1 MRRFI
6 RREVGRSAEGTNIV
20 RFTRIPSGETTFWCG
35 FCKFQTMPRHI
46 SGEIL
51 QHILRLSREGCWQVD
66 IAWITGVMQ
75 NVVPKI
81 LKRAHQTWSPNQM
94 PQGHH
99 QRISTP
105 RKDRYL
111 PRMMRANMFLS
122 SPRLRGQQIIELSVC
137 TITRRLLAM
146 GYHSRWLARCPRLIL
161 VRRRCHRQSRW
172 ARRHR
177 VWDMRHC
184 IFTDE
189 SRFKL
194 HHTDGRDR
202 VRRRQCEGHIDVC
215 VQGLDGNVGQSV
227 IVWTRFLYGSRC
239 GLGVLDGTM
248 NIQIKICAEY
258 RDMLPRPRLVCQEP
272 GLRPIGR
279 SPGVPDKS
287 SRGLGSMSR
296 YSAQIL
302 ICFIAY
308 IFSIFNF
315 SVGLVG
321 NLAELPPCTVPPA
334 TVHCYQNEAAQCSSD
349 NQISQHAL
357 LRGSRKKHSLAF
369 MPQNWWN

>member
-1 MRRFI
+1 MADDI
-6 RREVGRSAEGTNIV
+6 SLGITANIYSV
-20 RFTRIPSGETTFWCG
+20 KSIN
-35 FCKFQTMPRHI
+35 CKF
-46 SGEIL
+46 
-51 QHILRLSREGCWQVD
+51 C
-66 IAWITGVMQ
+66 ITKC
-75 NVVPKI
+75 NNPFHNLTK
-81 LKRAHQTWSPNQM
+81 
-94 PQGHH
+94 
-99 QRISTP
+99 
-105 RKDRYL
+105 
-111 PRMMRANMFLS
+111 
-122 SPRLRGQQIIELSVC
+122 
-137 TITRRLLAM
+137 
-146 GYHSRWLARCPRLIL
+146 
-161 VRRRCHRQSRW
+161 
-172 ARRHR
+172 
-177 VWDMRHC
+177 
-184 IFTDE
+184 
-189 SRFKL
+189 
-194 HHTDGRDR
+194 
-202 VRRRQCEGHIDVC
+202 
-215 VQGLDGNVGQSV
+215 NVGLSPIRQLKL
-227 IVWTRFLYGSRC
+227 WNYF
-239 GLGVLDGTM
+239 D
-248 NIQIKICAEY
+248 IQIKICAEY

>member
-1 MRRFI
+1 MEHLGDFASKAAEI
-6 RREVGRSAEGTNIV
+6 SRSPFG
-20 RFTRIPSGETTFWCG
+20 
-35 FCKFQTMPRHI
+35 
-46 SGEIL
+46 
-51 QHILRLSREGCWQVD
+51 
-66 IAWITGVMQ
+66 
-75 NVVPKI
+75 
-81 LKRAHQTWSPNQM
+81 
-94 PQGHH
+94 
-99 QRISTP
+99 
-105 RKDRYL
+105 L
-111 PRMMRANMFLS
+111 PR
-122 SPRLRGQQIIELSVC
+122 
-137 TITRRLLAM
+137 
-146 GYHSRWLARCPRLIL
+146 W
-161 VRRRCHRQSRW
+161 
-172 ARRHR
+172 
-177 VWDMRHC
+177 
-184 IFTDE
+184 
-189 SRFKL
+189 
-194 HHTDGRDR
+194 
-202 VRRRQCEGHIDVC
+202 VC
-215 VQGLDGNVGQSV
+215 VLAVYELWD
-227 IVWTRFLYGSRC
+227 
-239 GLGVLDGTM
+239 GVLAVLATNNDLNSGGDAPVM
-248 NIQIKICAEY
+248 AIQIKICAEY

>member
-1 MRRFI
+1 MYFHNHI
-6 RREVGRSAEGTNIV
+6 VNI
-20 RFTRIPSGETTFWCG
+20 FYI
-35 FCKFQTMPRHI
+35 
-46 SGEIL
+46 
-51 QHILRLSREGCWQVD
+51 
-66 IAWITGVMQ
+66 
-75 NVVPKI
+75 
-81 LKRAHQTWSPNQM
+81 
-94 PQGHH
+94 
-99 QRISTP
+99 
-105 RKDRYL
+105 
-111 PRMMRANMFLS
+111 
-122 SPRLRGQQIIELSVC
+122 
-137 TITRRLLAM
+137 
-146 GYHSRWLARCPRLIL
+146 
-161 VRRRCHRQSRW
+161 
-172 ARRHR
+172 
-177 VWDMRHC
+177 
-184 IFTDE
+184 
-189 SRFKL
+189 
-194 HHTDGRDR
+194 
-202 VRRRQCEGHIDVC
+202 
-215 VQGLDGNVGQSV
+215 
-227 IVWTRFLYGSRC
+227 
-239 GLGVLDGTM
+239 
-248 NIQIKICAEY
+248 IQIKICAEY

-369 MPQNWWN
+369 MPQKLTELVKLADKMDEICISGKFSVQEPSKWRFLLHTCE

>member
-1 MRRFI
+1 MASWNNVLAPTMCKAIIWSNVLSIYNFESSKYWFI
-6 RREVGRSAEGTNIV
+6 SSLLSPAGYKDIV
-20 RFTRIPSGETTFWCG
+20 EPGNLGANT
-35 FCKFQTMPRHI
+35 
-46 SGEIL
+46 
-51 QHILRLSREGCWQVD
+51 
-66 IAWITGVMQ
+66 VMYFKQ
-75 NVVPKI
+75 
-81 LKRAHQTWSPNQM
+81 
-94 PQGHH
+94 
-99 QRISTP
+99 ST
-105 RKDRYL
+105 
-111 PRMMRANMFLS
+111 
-122 SPRLRGQQIIELSVC
+122 
-137 TITRRLLAM
+137 
-146 GYHSRWLARCPRLIL
+146 L
-161 VRRRCHRQSRW
+161 VLC
-172 ARRHR
+172 
-177 VWDMRHC
+177 C
-184 IFTDE
+184 IDWY
-189 SRFKL
+189 
-194 HHTDGRDR
+194 
-202 VRRRQCEGHIDVC
+202 V
-215 VQGLDGNVGQSV
+215 
-227 IVWTRFLYGSRC
+227 
-239 GLGVLDGTM
+239 
-248 NIQIKICAEY
+248 IQIKICAEY

>member
-1 MRRFI
+1 M
-6 RREVGRSAEGTNIV
+6 EVVTLLLTAI
-20 RFTRIPSGETTFWCG
+20 I
-35 FCKFQTMPRHI
+35 
-46 SGEIL
+46 GEIFHK
-51 QHILRLSREGCWQVD
+51 QCQ
-66 IAWITGVMQ
+66 
-75 NVVPKI
+75 
-81 LKRAHQTWSPNQM
+81 
-94 PQGHH
+94 
-99 QRISTP
+99 
-105 RKDRYL
+105 
-111 PRMMRANMFLS
+111 
-122 SPRLRGQQIIELSVC
+122 
-137 TITRRLLAM
+137 
-146 GYHSRWLARCPRLIL
+146 WLA
-161 VRRRCHRQSRW
+161 W
-172 ARRHR
+172 R
-177 VWDMRHC
+177 VWWHALAFVTHEITWHRAY
-184 IFTDE
+184 
-189 SRFKL
+189 
-194 HHTDGRDR
+194 
-202 VRRRQCEGHIDVC
+202 V
-215 VQGLDGNVGQSV
+215 
-227 IVWTRFLYGSRC
+227 
-239 GLGVLDGTM
+239 
-248 NIQIKICAEY
+248 IQIKICAEY

>member
-1 MRRFI
+1 MCVCVLTLGSNWQMNYHKWTSHIGYFI
-6 RREVGRSAEGTNIV
+6 LLCHKNKGQSSFR
-20 RFTRIPSGETTFWCG
+20 
-35 FCKFQTMPRHI
+35 
-46 SGEIL
+46 
-51 QHILRLSREGCWQVD
+51 
-66 IAWITGVMQ
+66 
-75 NVVPKI
+75 
-81 LKRAHQTWSPNQM
+81 
-94 PQGHH
+94 
-99 QRISTP
+99 
-105 RKDRYL
+105 
-111 PRMMRANMFLS
+111 MRAVSLT
-122 SPRLRGQQIIELSVC
+122 LHLAKDTVTWTLHDDGVQ
-137 TITRRLLAM
+137 TIACFADVTPM
-146 GYHSRWLARCPRLIL
+146 L
-161 VRRRCHRQSRW
+161 V
-172 ARRHR
+172 
-177 VWDMRHC
+177 
-184 IFTDE
+184 
-189 SRFKL
+189 
-194 HHTDGRDR
+194 
-202 VRRRQCEGHIDVC
+202 
-215 VQGLDGNVGQSV
+215 
-227 IVWTRFLYGSRC
+227 
-239 GLGVLDGTM
+239 
-248 NIQIKICAEY
+248 IQIKICAEY

>member
-1 MRRFI
+1 M
-6 RREVGRSAEGTNIV
+6 
-20 RFTRIPSGETTFWCG
+20 
-35 FCKFQTMPRHI
+35 
-46 SGEIL
+46 
-51 QHILRLSREGCWQVD
+51 
-66 IAWITGVMQ
+66 
-75 NVVPKI
+75 
-81 LKRAHQTWSPNQM
+81 
-94 PQGHH
+94 
-99 QRISTP
+99 
-105 RKDRYL
+105 
-111 PRMMRANMFLS
+111 
-122 SPRLRGQQIIELSVC
+122 
-137 TITRRLLAM
+137 
-146 GYHSRWLARCPRLIL
+146 
-161 VRRRCHRQSRW
+161 
-172 ARRHR
+172 
-177 VWDMRHC
+177 
-184 IFTDE
+184 
-189 SRFKL
+189 
-194 HHTDGRDR
+194 
-202 VRRRQCEGHIDVC
+202 
-215 VQGLDGNVGQSV
+215 QGLPENNGKHRLMLLLMCHYAYIYDSSGAVGCV
-227 IVWTRFLYGSRC
+227 EHCFV
-239 GLGVLDGTM
+239 
-248 NIQIKICAEY
+248 IQIKICAEY

-321 NLAELPPCTVPPA
+321 NLAELPPLCTVPPA